1 MSTFGA
7 RLFEARKRAKLTQ
20 EELGQ
25 KVAVV
30 GQQGGIDASY
40 ISRLERG
47 IYRPPSREV
56 VLGLADALGM
66 GDKRDPNRIQF
77 LAAADVLGVEDLE
90 GFTLVRIEDIEAQPE
105 EEEKAPFSLS
115 HLERLAATG
124 AFGSPSSLVD
134 SQEQQAPTFEEQV
147 RQILTSF
154 HLPYG
159 KRMIAQQ
166 MGLEAFRLICWGLTK
181 VAE

>member
-25 KVAVV
+25 KVDV
-30 GQQGGIDASY
+30 GGSY

-47 IYRPPSREV
+47 IYPPPSREV

-66 GDKRDPNRIQF
+66 SDKRDPNRIQF
-77 LAAADVLGVEDLE
+77 LAAADVLSIEDLE
-90 GFTLVRIEDIEAQPE
+90 GFSLVRIEDDGAGE
-105 EEEKAPFSLS
+105 EERANANLS
-115 HLERLAATG
+115 DVYRLAATG
-124 AFGSPSSLVD
+124 TFGAPSSLEGN
-134 SQEQQAPTFEEQV
+134 QAQQTPAFEEQM
-147 RQILTSF
+147 RQILTSAN
-154 HLPYG
+154 LPYA

-166 MGLEAFRLICWGLTK
+166 MGLDAFRIICWGLK
-181 VAE
+181 EAE